1 MDLRSIADG
10 SDFEHSR
17 QVAEISGLL
26 ARKLGY
32 SRSEISIIT
41 QAAGYH
47 DLGKLAIPK
56 EILNKPGPLT
66 PAEFELVKTHTDIG
80 CAQLSEAAEIL
91 SLASTLAHYHHEKID
106 GHGGYHGLAGSEIPP
121 IVRLVA
127 VGDVADALLSRRAY
141 KSPWNAGAVLDY
153 FKEQAGKQFDGE
165 VVAVLI
171 SIIDDVL
178 LLYGKE
184 RKQP

>member
-1 MDLRSIADG
+1 MDLHSIADG

-32 SRSEISIIT
+32 SQSDISIIT
-41 QAAGYH
+41 QAARYH

-66 PAEFELVKTHTDIG
+66 PMEFEIVKTHTNIG
-80 CAQLSEAAEIL
+80 SAQLSEAAEIL
-91 SLASTLAHYHHEKID
+91 SLAATLAHYHHEKID
-106 GHGGYHGLAGSEIPP
+106 GHGGYYGLAGNDIHPF
-121 IVRLVA
+121 VRLVA
-127 VGDVADALLSRRAY
+127 VGDVADALLSKRPY
-141 KSPWNAGAVLDY
+141 KPAWEVGEVINY
-153 FKEQAGKQFDGE
+153 FKEQSGKQFDGE
-165 VVAVLI
+165 VVAVLLSVMEEI
-171 SIIDDVL
+171 L

-184 RKQP
+184 R